1 MERYTEPLA
10 VVSVRLPLDLYEA
23 VVATAKAEDRSM
35 AAVIRLALVKYIG
48 TNLTAQA
55 LASSVRGRPRS

>member
-35 AAVIRLALVKYIG
+35 AAVIRLALVEYIG
-48 TNLTAQA
+48 TNLTAEA